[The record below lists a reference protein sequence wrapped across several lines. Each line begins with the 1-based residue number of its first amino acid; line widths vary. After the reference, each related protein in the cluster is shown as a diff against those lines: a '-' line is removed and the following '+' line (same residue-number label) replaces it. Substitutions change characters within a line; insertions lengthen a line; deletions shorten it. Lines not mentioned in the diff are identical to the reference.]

1 MKKQFA
7 TAKHAFLAKIK
18 ADLSSIKTG
27 NLQRAMSKREKAAY
41 NQTLSKS
48 QKSTGFHT
56 FCASKSVQD
65 LLPELLLNRAK
76 EKKTTA
82 DIKGTPYL
90 SEDTFS
96 ALHTI
101 KSQLWNELS
110 KAEKV
115 EWKERALKLAHPEV
129 ELDP

>member
-1 MKKQFA
+1 MKKKFA
-7 TAKHAFLAKIK
+7 TAKHAFIAKIK
-18 ADLSSIKTG
+18 EDLSSIKTG

-82 DIKGTPYL
+82 EIKGTPNL
-90 SEDTFS
+90 
-96 ALHTI
+96 
-101 KSQLWNELS
+101 
-110 KAEKV
+110 
-115 EWKERALKLAHPEV
+115 
-129 ELDP
+129 